1 VTTPAAEPESAAAS
15 LPGRPSG
22 PLRFAPFRYLFAARL
37 FTVVGNGVAP
47 IALAFA
53 VLDMSGS
60 AVELG
65 VVVAARSVA
74 NMAVLLVG
82 GVVADRLPRNAV
94 LLATSLLA
102 AATQGTIAWLVLDG
116 SATIPALVA
125 LSVANGAAAALSLPA
140 SSALVPQTVPTASLR
155 GANALLR
162 LGLNGGTI
170 FGSVAGAA
178 LVAAV
183 GPGWG
188 LAIDAVGFAIAGPL
202 FLRVGKDRSA
212 TERNRT
218 SVFEDLRD
226 GWREFSSRSWVWS
239 VVAQFALVNAC
250 FVGAIAILGP
260 VIADATFGRA
270 SWGLVVGAEAV
281 GLAVGALISMRWQ
294 PRHALFVGV
303 VLVAACALPVTLLA
317 VAPVVPLLVVAFFLG
332 GVAIEQFSVAWDVA
346 LQSHIPPDRL
356 ARVYSYDMLGSLA
369 AMPIGQL
376 AAGPLAVHF
385 GTPPVLL
392 AAAAII
398 VAATAATAL
407 LPAVRKL

>member
-1 VTTPAAEPESAAAS
+1 VTTPAAEPESAPAS

-74 NMAVLLVG
+74 NMAVLLAG

-188 LAIDAVGFAIAGPL
+188 LAID
-202 FLRVGKDRSA
+202 A

-369 AMPIGQL
+369 AIPIGQL
-376 AAGPLAVHF
+376 AAGPFAVHF